1 MTDLDPYQSVEG
13 RYIKIIALLPEN
25 DLPVEERNNLHL
37 CITQEDLMSLI
48 EKKFTSKV
56 VEESIIEHEY
66 GNDGYCR
73 SISFIKLKKYFRNLI
88 AAGIN
93 ETNIRSARK

>member
-25 DLPVEERNNLHL
+25 DSCMFASYAYSRDSSDVLNFR
-37 CITQEDLMSLI
+37 T
-48 EKKFTSKV
+48 
-56 VEESIIEHEY
+56 Y
-66 GNDGYCR
+66 
-73 SISFIKLKKYFRNLI
+73 FIYTCFRNLI

>member
-66 GNDGYCR
+66 GKEVLTE
-73 SISFIKLKKYFRNLI
+73 IPK
-88 AAGIN
+88 
-93 ETNIRSARK
+93 